1 MGHVDHLKSHV
12 VSAILNIRQKVDED
26 WLLQIFDHEG
36 KPHSL
41 TVHPGDMVWYESA
54 SLEHGR
60 VFPLNGSY
68 YENMFVHYMPRSQK
82 WFKDDWDI
90 MNGRPVEEV
99 TLESLQDADRELDS
113 KREELRRQRREEQQ
127 AYQALN
133 FQQKIQWDA
142 QAFKQHTGL

>member
-82 WFKDDWDI
+82 WFKV
-90 MNGRPVEEV
+90 RLPV
-99 TLESLQDADRELDS
+99 SS
-113 KREELRRQRREEQQ
+113 EQI
-127 AYQALN
+127 
-133 FQQKIQWDA
+133 FIWVS
-142 QAFKQHTGL
+142 G